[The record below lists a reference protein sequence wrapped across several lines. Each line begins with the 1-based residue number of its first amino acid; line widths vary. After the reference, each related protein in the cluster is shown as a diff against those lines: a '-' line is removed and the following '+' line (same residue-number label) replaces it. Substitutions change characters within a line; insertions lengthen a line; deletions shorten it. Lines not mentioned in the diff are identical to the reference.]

1 MTTHTLTVNLSEE
14 IYRQLQERAR
24 SAAQPVDAVVV
35 QALTQSLAPA
45 VEEQLPPALRDEL
58 DAMGQLSDEALWA
71 IARSVASPD
80 TLAMYDLLIE
90 RKQEGSLTPEG
101 QHWLE
106 QVAQDTDYLMV
117 RKAQAYV
124 LLKQRGHVLPTRDQ
138 LHTPT
143 P

>member
-1 MTTHTLTVNLSEE
+1 MTTRTLTVNLSEE

-35 QALTQSLAPA
+35 QALTKSFA
-45 VEEQLPPALRDEL
+45 VEEQLPPMLRDEL
-58 DAMGQLSDEALWA
+58 DAMEHLSDEALWA

-90 RKQEGSLTPEG
+90 RKQEGALTPEG

-124 LLKQRGHVLPTRDQ
+124 LLKQRGHGLPSLDQ
-138 LHTPT
+138 LHAPT

>member
-35 QALTQSLAPA
+35 QALTKSLVPP
-45 VEEQLPPALRDEL
+45 VEEQLPPVLRDEL
-58 DAMGQLSDEALWA
+58 DALEHLSDEALWA

-80 TLAMYDLLIE
+80 TLALYDLLIE
-90 RKQEGSLTPEG
+90 RKQEGALTPEG
-101 QHWLE
+101 QQWLE
-106 QVAQDTDYLMV
+106 QVELDTNSLMV

-124 LLKQRGHVLPTRDQ
+124 LLKQRGHVLPTLDQ
-138 LHTPT
+138 LHAPT